1 MLAHHRATP
10 GNTDLPR
17 GTHSHTWEE
26 RGTAR
31 VKTLQARSGVI
42 FLCIS
47 CVFQAK
53 ARQARAACEERR
65 APPPELN
72 SHFELASLSPLF
84 SWNTQK
90 ITPVLQAKT
99 LPKTTTQCPRPDS
112 EPRPLNLKLSTL
124 TKCEYHREVYPRE
137 RTPYKD
143 DRLRQWIFR
152 VAREVAHYSG
162 WRVVL
167 NVQFL
172 LVKSLPVSIRVVHA
186 HHVTHLLVSTT
197 PR

>member
-10 GNTDLPR
+10 SITDLPR
-17 GTHSHTWEE
+17 GTHSHTWVE

-31 VKTLQARSGVI
+31 VKTLLARSGVI
-42 FLCIS
+42 FCAFLVYFRRKRGKRELRARRGALLPSHSTRTSSSPRFRLCS
-47 CVFQAK
+47 
-53 ARQARAACEERR
+53 
-65 APPPELN
+65 PEIRKKLR
-72 SHFELASLSPLF
+72 LF
-84 SWNTQK
+84 CRLR
-90 ITPVLQAKT
+90 P
-99 LPKTTTQCPRPDS
+99 CPRPQHNVLGQGLNPD
-112 EPRPLNLKLSTL
+112 PLIWSRAL

-137 RTPYKD
+137 RIPYKD
-143 DRLRQWIFR
+143 DRLGQWIFR